1 MSKTTEKKGQPSA
14 APGSTASEAWDVL
27 ASLVYPPP
35 FLAIAQELGLR
46 PAAFG
51 ALRALD
57 QPRAMSEI
65 AAFLRCDNSNVTGIV
80 DGLEARGLA
89 ERTSSP
95 GDRRVKLIALTAE
108 GRLSGIVLLALPP
121 GLLAFLSISNYG
133 YISPLFTT
141 SIGRSALP
149 YLRRAARTDH
159 NPKVRRAAAYLVKR
173 LSPRRRRRR

>member
-1 MSKTTEKKGQPSA
+1 MSKATEKKGKPSA
-14 APGSTASEAWDVL
+14 AASSTAGEAWDLL

-46 PAAFG
+46 PATLG
-51 ALRALD
+51 ALRVLD

-89 ERTSSP
+89 ERTASP

-108 GRLSGIVLLALPP
+108 GRRLRARLMREARKPPAWLKSLSAADQRTLRDLLK
-121 GLLAFLSISNYG
+121 
-133 YISPLFTT
+133 
-141 SIGRSALP
+141 
-149 YLRRAARTDH
+149 RAKA
-159 NPKVRRAAAYLVKR
+159 
-173 LSPRRRRRR
+173 